1 MKRKLLIVFLAIVS
15 VVCCALGLAACGDKG
30 DGGNQGGTV
39 KCTLNYPANGV
50 DSITVSL
57 DNAIIISIN
66 QDITTLVEKEI
77 EKGKEYLITVNLER
91 GYDFADQYVE
101 IVLKGANQNQPVKLD
116 LTRHEDEDDFEL
128 VYGTCTYTPTSDL
141 NFVITSMWA
150 TERIWLDYYVGDDGK
165 LTLPVG
171 HTEVF
176 EAGILKGP
184 DHKYD
189 LDATVELVSDNENIA
204 KVQLLTNE
212 ESFWKFNITAVS
224 IGTTTITVNVYS
236 YLDLNSHH
244 LYISETFEVSVV
256 EAEHIE
262 SFTINK
268 TDITLE
274 LGLQE
279 EEYIQLY
286 PSSDTRISVTTDN
299 PSVAIAG
306 DGGYHYVKVRPISAG
321 TAKITITAGD
331 KTAICNVT
339 VKAPPQKV
347 TGSSGLNYSVGT
359 TYLNSYTVSGI
370 GNCTDTKI
378 IIPNYY
384 NDMRV
389 VKIARYAFNG
399 NRAITEV
406 SISDGIYEID
416 ELAFGD
422 CASLEWVY
430 IGNSLKSIGNGAFY
444 SCNSLKGIT
453 YSGTIEEWL
462 KIEKDNDNWILQY
475 QTQYIIYCLD
485 GTIAGDGTIT
495 RYEQQDGEVTATL
508 WQAALSQSAFNNVT
522 ATMTLDGD
530 TYLLKV
536 DLDSYVYYYTDN
548 SPSENFYSM
557 ESGAYYN
564 YKKKATDTKFTKKAT
579 TQEYFESQLL
589 ALEPL
594 AILMFVDSYEEFTYN
609 ADTNSYIAE
618 SVTIDSYTYGVEFKF
633 LNGKLIYADIDLGDN
648 THLIIEYSNYGS
660 TTVTLPTDYIDN
672 TSSAQGSEMSVEQ
685 LIELA
690 ASAEEKNYTKVVR
703 TANGEPETFYYGTG
717 DWNEVVEE
725 AHLTVAKIEKL
736 NVQSITRKDSTYEIT
751 YKIDLG
757 SFYLIVIMEV
767 DEDFYAVKVNLKTC
781 ANNGAV
787 MQDQTST
794 YEWDYATA
802 DELASVR

>member
-30 DGGNQGGTV
+30 DSGSNGGSQNGTV
-39 KCTLNYPANGV
+39 KCTLNHPANGV

-101 IVLKGANQNQPVKLD
+101 IVLKGVNQNQPPVKLD

-141 NFVITSMWA
+141 NLVITSTWA
-150 TERIWLDYYVGDDGK
+150 TERIWLDYGVSDDSFAFTHK
-165 LTLPVG
+165 LTIPLG

-176 EAGILKGP
+176 EAGIFKGP
-184 DHKYD
+184 DRKYD

-204 KVQLLTNE
+204 KVQLLTHE

-244 LYISETFEVSVV
+244 LYISEKFDVLVG

-279 EEYIQLY
+279 EEFIQLY
-286 PSSDTRISVTTDN
+286 PSSDTRISITSDN
-299 PSVAIAG
+299 PSVVIAG

-347 TGSSGLNYSVGT
+347 TGSSGLNYSTGT

-378 IIPNYY
+378 TIPNYY

-389 VKIARYAFNG
+389 VKIARSAFYD

-406 SISDGIYEID
+406 SISDGIYEIG
-416 ELAFGD
+416 EHAFEY
-422 CASLEWVY
+422 CASLEWLY

-462 KIEKDNDNWILQY
+462 KIEKDNDNWIYQY

-495 RYEQQDGEVTATL
+495 TFEQQELTVDE
-508 WQAALSQSAFNNVT
+508 
-522 ATMTLDGD
+522 
-530 TYLLKV
+530 LK
-536 DLDSYVYYYTDN
+536 T
-548 SPSENFYSM
+548 
-557 ESGAYYN
+557 
-564 YKKKATDTKFTKKAT
+564 
-579 TQEYFESQLL
+579 LL
-589 ALEPL
+589 A
-594 AILMFVDSYEEFTYN
+594 N
-609 ADTNSYIAE
+609 AED
-618 SVTIDSYTYGVEFKF
+618 
-633 LNGKLIYADIDLGDN
+633 
-648 THLIIEYSNYGS
+648 
-660 TTVTLPTDYIDN
+660 
-672 TSSAQGSEMSVEQ
+672 
-685 LIELA
+685 
-690 ASAEEKNYTKVVR
+690 KNYTKQTRIEDNARDTFIYGTKDWEHAVSGATFLTVEVIDSLLNEMSA
-703 TANGEPETFYYGTG
+703 TNLKIVKANNTYILEMDVDANGNLFH
-717 DWNEVVEE
+717 EV
-725 AHLTVAKIEKL
+725 LTY
-736 NVQSITRKDSTYEIT
+736 DS
-751 YKIDLG
+751 
-757 SFYLIVIMEV
+757 
-767 DEDFYAVKVNLKTC
+767 DFYIQRML
-781 ANNGAV
+781 
-787 MQDQTST
+787 MQMYQEDELIDVSDITF
-794 YEWDYATA
+794 EWGYATA